1 MRKPIAAIVA
11 GIYLLALPAPA
22 PGEPG
27 QAYTAFVGQ
36 RVDVFEQPELNFR
49 LDLDG
54 ASYTYVDFTAQAPD
68 ASFAAVRF
76 SPNAFSIVVVE
87 DLGPGF
93 TAEEYAEIVYLGM
106 TNRFDGEVEGAIRD
120 ASDIGSRQERG
131 MRVFQKTIH
140 ATVGATP
147 ITYVLSAVVD
157 GARGY
162 QLLTFA
168 SDETDDVVRAE
179 ADRVLAGFEIIDP
192 DLNQDVVAEAG
203 GIDDYRSATFGYR
216 FRARGKGWY
225 GWSDLDN
232 TKDGADFGALSVLG
246 YGAVVMPMCW
256 RGEAPNANSIY
267 RVMMQQ
273 FGEDYP
279 ADFVT
284 EERDVGKGDTR
295 GRLLAGVDE
304 AEGENYLYLQW
315 IVANAHCAYALA
327 AWGPEKGRNVRRDL
341 EKLWKD
347 FEISGRP
354 TALDEVYANDAER
367 EVNAYLVNALGLH
380 YYEARSFRDAFRYF
394 EQAGDLAPNDEAY
407 VVNAVRSLVEL
418 DAFEEAAAWLE
429 SRMGPFGENPLVRS
443 WDAWLAYQTGSPEKA
458 LGIYE
463 DLFDDGHRDDDDFAA
478 YMTMLADAGRWDELE
493 AEFDAYAAG
502 GESEST
508 RQLQVQLLTRRER
521 YDEALALLDRMTV
534 GRPFNADL
542 VFERIAVLDQMGA
555 PAEVLKLAESL
566 IENGYRSMMAYYY
579 KGDAEFQLRSFR
591 EARASFELALGYAPG
606 NTSIREYLDAIDH
619 MLGEGDTSAI
629 SQPIQAVE
637 LPSDLAKVF
646 EDDSGG
652 ATRNGYGAVF
662 RARITGY
669 DFDGDDTLIQTVY
682 RKIHV
687 LDNNGVTQFSTLEF
701 DFDPAFESLYV
712 NRLIVRNEKG
722 EQVAEGD
729 LGTYYLTNSETGYE
743 ASTEKTVHLPVP
755 SLMPGHTIEAVITKQ
770 TSVEKG
776 SFPLETVYLSSDRPI
791 EYSALFVRGQH
802 PRLHYEASGVQPPR
816 RSGNALVWEASL
828 PIAFRWEPLQPYFD
842 QILPWVQLG
851 TISDSWEAAG
861 IDYLGRIEDKL
872 AIDDVAERAARL
884 VEGVDGEQRQIEI
897 LSAWVQDEIR
907 YEALEFGRRAYIP
920 KTARETIRDRYGD
933 CKDHA
938 VLLYAMLEAVGI
950 DASLAL
956 VNLSQQVVPTLPNTD
971 QFDHMIVIV
980 GQGDHRRFIDTTDK
994 DLQLGQLPPRSMA
1007 GNYALALDAVPKL
1020 IRIPD
1025 YESSLT
1031 GISVEREVEFH
1042 EDTHIEVTETARFT
1056 GYQAAELRGQL
1067 RSIESSEMQV
1077 SLQRWI
1083 ATRYSD
1089 AELLDYSVDNIFDAG
1104 YDLLFE
1110 IRYSLPLDADGTF
1123 DVPGFLEGYYLDFER
1138 VADRRFPF
1146 EHVFPLRMT
1155 TVTSLAIPK
1164 GHKLD
1169 EVAKK
1174 PERGESRFGQWRRE
1188 VRREDSGWEIHFDF
1202 VASEERFLPE
1212 EYREFSEF
1220 QRRAIDAVEQP
1231 LLLQE

>member
-1 MRKPIAAIVA
+1 MWNLIAALA
-11 GIYLLALPAPA
+11 ASMSLLAVSAPA
-22 PGEPG
+22 SGEAG
-27 QAYTAFVGQ
+27 HAYTALVGQ

-49 LDLDG
+49 LDLGG
-54 ASYTYVDFTAQAPD
+54 AAYTYVDFTAQAPD

-93 TAEEYAEIVYLGM
+93 TAEEYAEIVQISM
-106 TNRFDGEVEGAIRD
+106 TSRFDGGVEGAIRD
-120 ASDIGSRQERG
+120 ASDIGLREERG
-131 MRVFQKTIH
+131 MRVVQKTIH

-147 ITYVLSAVVD
+147 VTYVLSAVVD
-157 GARGY
+157 GARAY

-168 SDETDDVVRAE
+168 SDEPDDVVIAE
-179 ADRVLAGFEIIDP
+179 ANRLLAGFEIMDP
-192 DLNQDVVAEAG
+192 ALNQDVVAEANA
-203 GIDDYRSATFGYR
+203 IDDYRSGTFGYR

-225 GWSDLDN
+225 AWSDLDN
-232 TKDGADFGALSVLG
+232 TKDGADFGALSALG

-256 RGEAPNANSIY
+256 RGEAPNENSIY

-284 EERDVGKGDTR
+284 EERDVRKGDAS
-295 GRLLAGVDE
+295 GKLLVGVDE
-304 AEGENYLYLQW
+304 TEGENYLYLQW
-315 IVANAHCAYALA
+315 IIANEHCAYTLA
-327 AWGPEKGRNVRRDL
+327 AWGPEKGRNVRKDL

-354 TALDEVYANDAER
+354 TALDEVYASDAER

-380 YYEARSFRDAFRYF
+380 FYEARSFRDAFRYF
-394 EQAGDLAPNDEAY
+394 EQASDLSPNDEAY
-407 VVNAVRSLVEL
+407 VVNAVRSLVEI
-418 DAFEEAAAWLE
+418 DAFEEAGPWLE
-429 SRMGPFGENPLVRS
+429 TRVGPFGENQLVRS
-443 WDAWLAYQTGSPEKA
+443 WDAWLAYQTGNPEKA

-463 DLFDDGHRDDDDFAA
+463 ALFDEGHRDDDDFAA

-508 RQLQVQLLTRRER
+508 RQLQVQLLTRRGR

-542 VFERIAVLDQMGA
+542 VFERIAVLDEMGA

-566 IENGYRSMMAYYY
+566 IENGYRSMTAYYY

-591 EARASFELALGYAPG
+591 EARASFEQALSYAPG
-606 NTSIREYLDAIDH
+606 NTGIREYLDAIDH
-619 MLGEGDTSAI
+619 MLGEGDTSTI
-629 SQPIQAVE
+629 SKPIQAVE
-637 LPSDLAKVF
+637 LPPDLGKVF

-652 ATRNGYGAVF
+652 AGRNGYGAVF
-662 RARITGY
+662 GARITGY
-669 DFDGDDTLIQTVY
+669 DFDADDTLIQTLY

-687 LDNNGVTQFSTLEF
+687 LDDNGVTQFSTLEF

-712 NRLIVRNEKG
+712 NRLVVRNEDA

-755 SLMPGHTIEAVITKQ
+755 SLAPGHTIEAVVTKR

-802 PRLHYEASGVQPPR
+802 ARLHYAASGVQPPR
-816 RSGNALVWEASL
+816 VSGDALVWEAEL

-851 TISDSWEAAG
+851 TVSDSWEATG
-861 IDYLGRIEDKL
+861 LDYLGKIEDKL
-872 AIDDVAERAARL
+872 AVDDVAERAARL
-884 VEGVDGEQRQIEI
+884 VEGVDSEQRKIEI

-971 QFDHMIVIV
+971 QFDHMIVAV
-980 GQGDHRRFIDTTDK
+980 GKGDQRRFIDTTDK
-994 DLQLGQLPPRSMA
+994 DLRLGQLPPRSMA
-1007 GNYALALDAVPKL
+1007 GNFALSLDERPALV
-1020 IRIPD
+1020 RIPE

-1031 GISVEREVEFH
+1031 GINVERVIEFRD
-1042 EDTHIEVTETARFT
+1042 DTHIEVRESARFT

-1110 IRYSLPLDADGTF
+1110 IRYLLPIETDGSF
-1123 DVPGFLEGYYLDFER
+1123 DVPGFLEGYYLEFER

-1146 EHVFPLRMT
+1146 EHLFPLRMS
-1155 TVTSLAIPK
+1155 TVTSVAIPAGK
-1164 GHKLD
+1164 RLD
-1169 EVAKK
+1169 EVARK
-1174 PERGESRFGQWRRE
+1174 PERGESRFGNWRRE
-1188 VRREDSGWEIHFDF
+1188 VTRGDRGWEIRFDF
-1202 VASEERFLPE
+1202 VASEDRFDPE
-1212 EYREFSEF
+1212 DYREFSEF
-1220 QRRAIDAVEQP
+1220 QRRVIDAVEQP
-1231 LLLQE
+1231 LLLQQ